1 MISATARDLTAVRT
15 TQRWWNR
22 RWLGIGLAN
31 VVLGALV
38 LVVAIPFIIMV
49 LGSIKPQHELIS
61 TQVKF
66 LPSTWYPNNYQR
78 LFGET
83 MYVRWYLNTLIVA
96 VSRTVLAL
104 FFCTLAGFAFAKYEF
119 RFKKPLFIFVI
130 ATFTLPFQVVL
141 VPLYKLTQTLGWVNT
156 YWVLILPFA
165 APAFIIFLA
174 RQYILAVPTELL
186 EAARL
191 DGAGELTIFTRI
203 VAPMLTPALA
213 VMSILVFN
221 AGWNEY
227 LWPLIVINDPNLF
240 VLNLALPA
248 LRGPYNNEYGII
260 LAGATLATLPVVAVF
275 VFMQRQFIE
284 GIMAG
289 ALKS

>member
-1 MISATARDLTAVRT
+1 MIDANVRT
-15 TQRWWNR
+15 IHSSRVRANRWAW
-22 RWLGIGLAN
+22 IGLTNA
-31 VVLGALV
+31 VLIV
-38 LVVAIPFIIMV
+38 LVCVVAFPFITMV
-49 LGSIKPQHELIS
+49 LGSIKPQNELYS
-61 TQVKF
+61 TSIKF
-66 LPSTWYPNNYQR
+66 FPSKWYPTNYEK

-83 MYVRWYLNTLIVA
+83 MYVRWYLNTLFVA
-96 VSRTVLAL
+96 LARTVLAL
-104 FFCTLAGFAFAKYEF
+104 FLCTLAGFAFAKYEF
-119 RFKKPLFIFVI
+119 RFKRPLFIFVI

-156 YWVLILPFA
+156 YWVMILPFA

-174 RQYILAVPTELL
+174 RQYIVAIPTELL
-186 EAARL
+186 EAARI
-191 DGAGELTIFTRI
+191 DGAGELSIFLRI
-203 VAPMLTPALA
+203 VLPILKPALA

-227 LWPLIVINDPNLF
+227 LWPLIVINDQKLF

-248 LRGPYNNEYGII
+248 LRGPYGNEYGTV
-260 LAGATLATLPVVAVF
+260 LAGATLATVPVVAVF